1 MPDFHTESLY
11 LALQVG
17 LACIAAQ
24 GVLTLLFAK
33 VLPDGFWARKPG
45 FLAHQIIAL
54 PMMIIVAIIGTRAWF
69 TDSGLATAEARIYD
83 RAPAAET
90 LCAILLGEL
99 VLWDIPLTLLPS
111 IYSHA
116 SMGHHIGL
124 AALAAICLSPYMQF
138 YAPFFAGV
146 IEISS
151 VPLQVV
157 DFFHPKNYADLL
169 SAHPLL
175 HTLNAIARASF
186 ILSFVAL
193 RTIWFPIVMFA
204 QVLPRA
210 APPTRRARIRS
221 AHAATACPLPP
232 LALRI
237 GLCASGATGLPRPL
251 LSAAA
256 RGHGEGRYADRRDGI
271 WPLLHCAAIVLVA
284 PALQAGT
291 QSSDGK
297 RATNTILRACTPPL
311 LRRCISGAQGTARQ
325 QGHGGAGHDGGG
337 GGRGTAHVR
346 RLHAD

>member
-175 HTLNAIARASF
+175 HTLNAIARAFF

-204 QVLPRA
+204 QVFPDLFSLLP
-210 APPTRRARIRS
+210 
-221 AHAATACPLPP
+221 H
-232 LALRI
+232 
-237 GLCASGATGLPRPL
+237 
-251 LSAAA
+251 
-256 RGHGEGRYADRRDGI
+256 
-271 WPLLHCAAIVLVA
+271 
-284 PALQAGT
+284 AGT
-291 QSSDGK
+291 AKGAMLIVAMAFGLSFTVLQLYWS
-297 RATNTILRACTPPL
+297 L
-311 LRRCISGAQGTARQ
+311 LLFKQVHKALTASAPR
-325 QGHGGAGHDGGG
+325 
-337 GGRGTAHVR
+337 T
-346 RLHAD
+346 LY